1 MLFRKLL
8 GSKLKHMAEKGA
20 TRIDEG
26 DVNPYASGRGK
37 ETLFRVAARNQIEL
51 IAIADNKA
59 NIVIGINVLLITV
72 MIASLGSDMKIAG
85 EPVLTKPEFVL
96 PFITLTIFCL
106 ISAIFSIIAAKPKI
120 IKPKGKSSTS
130 KLFFQNFYKKS
141 LDEYMSDMKVVL
153 SSRENTYRQ
162 MIIDMYHN
170 GIVLREKYDLL
181 SKSYNV
187 LMFGLVAAVLLFVGL
202 IAFT

>member
-1 MLFRKLL
+1 
-8 GSKLKHMAEKGA
+8 MAEKGA
-20 TRIDEG
+20 EQPRAG
-26 DVNPYASGRGK
+26 DINPFASGRGK

-72 MIASLGSDMKIAG
+72 MIATLGSDMKIAG

-96 PFITLTIFCL
+96 PFLALTIFCL

-120 IKPKGKSSTS
+120 IKPKDDAGTS
-130 KLFFQNFYKKS
+130 KLFFQNFYRNS
-141 LDEYMSDMKVVL
+141 LEEYSKDIHEVL
-153 SSRENTYRQ
+153 SSREKTYQQ

-170 GIVLREKYDLL
+170 GIVLREKYSLL
-181 SKSYNV
+181 SKSYNI
-187 LMFGLVAAVLLFVGL
+187 LMAGLVVAVVLFIAL
-202 IAFT
+202 IIFT